1 MSFTEKTNYLKDS
14 KEILRNALQDLGADI
29 DAETPFRQYIKDNII
44 DTIWNNAKKVSA
56 EGSNIVLQ
64 GAAAGKLAITPK
76 GNTEQETTNGYN
88 MLPYKNTTQNKKRIN
103 FYKQRRWNIFNKWY
117 C

>member
-44 DTIWNNAKKVSA
+44 DTI
-56 EGSNIVLQ
+56 
-64 GAAAGKLAITPK
+64 
-76 GNTEQETTNGYN
+76 
-88 MLPYKNTTQNKKRIN
+88 
-103 FYKQRRWNIFNKWY
+103 
-117 C
+117 